1 MTVKLNRI
9 VSLLLASL
17 LLAGSLTAC
26 AADTDPSE
34 TRGESPT
41 TAEDT
46 SETELSDD
54 LPEGLYYDGDE
65 IVFISR
71 YREGWSSG
79 ELTVPS
85 LNNEPVNDAVY
96 ERNRSVEE
104 RLGVRITNVEI
115 DTSDYDEVAGKVK
128 LSVQSG
134 THEYDVMASPV
145 NGAVPI
151 MIDGVLRDL
160 NRLEHLDLDKPW
172 WARGFNE
179 TASYNGTQFTATG
192 SMLLSMYRFSFVTL
206 FNQRLFTDANQ
217 PFLYEYVENGTWTLD
232 KQISLVPLFHKDNG
246 NGRQDTEG
254 DVYGFLTGSV
264 ISMDPYWS
272 SCEVFILS
280 QNEDDGLTMT
290 FDSSKLQAVMDK
302 LLTLCYVTDQATYVY
317 ENHDFDGDQ
326 IDIRDAFAEGNGA
339 MATLRILELEND
351 IMRGMTDKYGVV
363 PMPKFDEAQ
372 KGYRTFLHNQFTVV
386 SVPDTLPESRE
397 AEIGAVLEA
406 MASASHRVVR
416 PAYYETTLR
425 TKLAQD
431 PQSAAMMEIIVDHV
445 YMDPGVF
452 YSRELDD
459 FYKYPRTVIQTRKN
473 DIVSHYAGLSKKT
486 NRLLSQLVNKL
497 DKISGGITD

>member
-9 VSLLLASL
+9 VSLILASL

-46 SETELSDD
+46 SETELSDN
-54 LPEGLYYDGDE
+54 LPEGLHFNGDE
-65 IVFISR
+65 IIFISR

-172 WARGFNE
+172 WAQGFNE

-246 NGRQDTEG
+246 NGQQDTEG

-280 QNEDDGLTMT
+280 ESEEDGLTVI
-290 FDSSKLQAVMDK
+290 FDSSKLQTVMDK

-339 MATLRILELEND
+339 MAPCASWSWKTISCAVWP
-351 IMRGMTDKYGVV
+351 TS
-363 PMPKFDEAQ
+363 
-372 KGYRTFLHNQFTVV
+372 TV
-386 SVPDTLPESRE
+386 
-397 AEIGAVLEA
+397 
-406 MASASHRVVR
+406 
-416 PAYYETTLR
+416 
-425 TKLAQD
+425 
-431 PQSAAMMEIIVDHV
+431 
-445 YMDPGVF
+445 
-452 YSRELDD
+452 
-459 FYKYPRTVIQTRKN
+459 
-473 DIVSHYAGLSKKT
+473 
-486 NRLLSQLVNKL
+486 
-497 DKISGGITD
+497 

>member
-1 MTVKLNRI
+1 MKLNRM
-9 VSLLLASL
+9 VASL
-17 LLAGSLTAC
+17 LALLILVSGLTAC
-26 AADTDPSE
+26 ASGTDTPE
-34 TRGESPT
+34 TRDETPT
-41 TAEDT
+41 AAD
-46 SETELSDD
+46 SAGETELSDD
-54 LPEGLYYDGDE
+54 LPEGLYYDGDK

-115 DTSDYDEVAGKVK
+115 DTSDYDEVANKVK
-128 LSVQSG
+128 LSVQGG

-145 NGAVPI
+145 NGAVPV
-151 MIDGVLRDL
+151 MINGVLRDL

-172 WARGFNE
+172 WAQGFNE
-179 TASYNGTQFTATG
+179 TAAYNGTQFTATG

-246 NGRQDTEG
+246 NGQQDTEG
-254 DVYGFLTGSV
+254 DVYGFLTGNV

-272 SCEVFILS
+272 SCEISILS
-280 QNEDDGLTMT
+280 ESEEDGLTMI
-290 FDSSKLQAVMDK
+290 FDSSKLQTVMDK
-302 LLTLCYVTDQATYVY
+302 LLTLCYVTDQATYVFQNQEY
-317 ENHDFDGDQ
+317 DSDQ
-326 IDIRDAFAEGNGA
+326 IEIRDTFAEGNGA
-339 MATLRILELEND
+339 MATLRILELENAV
-351 IMRGMTDKYGVV
+351 MRGMTDKYGVV
-363 PMPKFDEAQ
+363 PMPKLEESQ
-372 KGYRTFLHNQFTVV
+372 KEYRTFLHNQFTVV
-386 SVPDTLPESRE
+386 SVPDTLPEERE
-397 AEIGAVLEA
+397 GEIGAVLEA

-431 PQSAAMMEIIVDHV
+431 PQSAAMMEIIVNNA

-452 YSRELDD
+452 YSRQLDD

-486 NRLLSQLVNKL
+486 NRLLGQLVNKL
-497 DKISGGITD
+497 DTISGEASD